1 MRHHLKFEKQL
12 SFTQYLLLFPIAGL
26 LELKNDLRMATINE
40 FTARWV
46 AYLFLT
52 AFWCLIIGGGIYVIC
67 TRPMALIPISIP
79 LGIIFLLIIVPRII
93 YKCINRKHR
102 K

>member
-67 TRPMALIPISIP
+67 TRPMALIPVAIL
-79 LGIIFLLIIVPRII
+79 LGIAFLLVGIPRII
-93 YKCINRKHR
+93 YKYANRKPR